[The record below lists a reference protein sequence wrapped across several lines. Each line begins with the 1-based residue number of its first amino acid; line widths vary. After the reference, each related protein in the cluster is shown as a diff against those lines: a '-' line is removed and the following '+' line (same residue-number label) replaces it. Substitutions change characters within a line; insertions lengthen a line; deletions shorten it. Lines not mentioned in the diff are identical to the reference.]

1 MQCKLQSNQKYSSSI
16 SIKQLAEVFKGQ
28 FECLGENTEK
38 YITFSVPIKKDVA
51 DGREEED
58 DSKRE
63 EIGNGKED
71 DSKKEEKEDEGK
83 KEEVANGKNDDE
95 KRI

>member
-1 MQCKLQSNQKYSSSI
+1 M
-16 SIKQLAEVFKGQ
+16 FKGQ

-51 DGREEED
+51 DGREED
-58 DSKRE
+58 
-63 EIGNGKED
+63 D

>member
-28 FECLGENTEK
+28 FECLWENTEK
-38 YITFSVPIKKDVA
+38 YITFAVPIKKDVA
-51 DGREEED
+51 DGREED
-58 DSKRE
+58 
-63 EIGNGKED
+63 D

-95 KRI
+95 KRIW